1 MWNITYEEWEE
12 FVRAFLNT
20 PNNKLNKHLQTYPF
34 SKLNENQK
42 KYLISEEFFN
52 SVVKN
57 GQFFGPDGNLNVV
70 GNILQKNNGDLRN
83 VTLVTPT
90 QYLIFIV
97 LGGHL
102 AKRID
107 ENSEYSLRYCAGN
120 LYSNDLYY
128 ANSYKEFTVN
138 VKMQGA
144 MYSYFYKNDFSNFF
158 GNIDLSLLFNRI
170 QELIPEEDPRTLLI
184 FRNLIEYFGNGRFPT
199 IDGNPGLSFIATEC
213 YLSLFDEKLYASMEK
228 FLEPKDF
235 SIIRYVDDTYIFFD
249 CSDHD
254 YARIKNEIETSFQ
267 EIMKQLRL
275 DCNHAKQKFGT
286 GEDVTTEIR
295 QSLYDYE
302 TQGKDIDYGDYFDRG
317 NLENLFSNLLKLN
330 DRAGFDEVEKI
341 FEDSFYD
348 VNFKFHY
355 TEVLNWYI
363 YDKSEYFQDKKV
375 IKLLF
380 RLATEKY
387 YLFRF
392 YSKQF
397 VRMLINTKEDKLVK
411 KFLNEAFV
419 INRSKGSSRYQ
430 VLMILEYLLATNFH
444 HADLKLI
451 LKEYSSVIY
460 EYILNYCDGQFVQII
475 ENETTGFTSMSKSDY
490 ALNFLW
496 FMSKFYEKKSMI
508 LEEYAYYKNYF
519 DRKLSYLFAQLGI
532 QGVAKKSGKISWN
545 YTYNSGSVVK
555 ALEKLGIEENIRKIV
570 GNSYQLRNHNPVSH
584 ASSELLE
591 QDSLKTSELIKS
603 MKTLE
608 EVINI
613 LNDLSLNSGIG

>member
-1 MWNITYEEWEE
+1 MWNITYEEWKE
-12 FVRAFLNT
+12 FVEAFLNT

-34 SKLNENQK
+34 SKLTENQK
-42 KYLISEEFFN
+42 IYLTSEDFFN
-52 SVVKN
+52 SVIKN

-83 VTLVTPT
+83 VTLVTPI

-102 AKRID
+102 AKRIVI
-107 ENSEYSLRYCAGN
+107 NAGYSMRYCAGD

-144 MYSYFYKNDFSNFF
+144 MYSHFYKNDFSNFF
-158 GNIDLSLLFNRI
+158 GNIDLSLLFDRI
-170 QELIPEEDPRTLLI
+170 QELVPEEDPRTLLI

-228 FLEPKDF
+228 FLEPNSF
-235 SIIRYVDDTYIFFD
+235 SIVRYVDDTYIFFD

-267 EIMKQLRL
+267 EIMKQLHL

-295 QSLYDYE
+295 QSIYDYE
-302 TQGKDIDYGDYFDRG
+302 TQVKDINYGDYFDRE
-317 NLENLFSNLLKLN
+317 NLENLFNNLLELD

-341 FEDSFYD
+341 FENSFYD
-348 VNFKFHY
+348 ENFKFHY

-363 YDKSEYFQDKKV
+363 YEKSEYFRDDNI

-380 RLATEKY
+380 QLAKEKY

-397 VRMLINTKEDKLVK
+397 VRMLINTKEDRLIKS
-411 KFLNEAFV
+411 FLNDTFI

-430 VLMILEYLLATNFH
+430 ILMILEYLLATNFH
-444 HADLKLI
+444 HNDLKLI

-460 EYILNYCDGQFVQII
+460 EYILNYCDGQFVQIM
-475 ENETTGFTSMSKSDY
+475 ENETTGFTLMAKSDY

-496 FMSKFYEKKSMI
+496 FMSKFYERKSMI

-532 QGVAKKSGKISWN
+532 QGVTKKNKKISWQ
-545 YTYNSGSVVK
+545 YTYDSKRVVK
-555 ALEKLGIEENIRKIV
+555 TLKKLEFEEDICKMV
-570 GNSYQLRNHNPVSH
+570 SDSYQLRNHNPVSH

-591 QDSLKTSELIKS
+591 QGSLKTSELIKS

-608 EVINI
+608 KVINM
-613 LNDLSLNSGIG
+613 LNDLALSSDIR